1 MKMMLAAVGKLKDR
15 GLEALVDDYVG
26 RVSKR
31 IPLKIVEVKSSGK
44 LLDSVPKGYKKVVL
58 DERGELWNTKELAS
72 FLEKIML
79 GAVPGVAWIIG
90 GANGLDD
97 TIKRK
102 ADKILSLSPM
112 TFPHRLARLILCEQ
126 LYRALSIIHG
136 EPYHK

>member
-31 IPLKIVEVKSSGK
+31 IPFKILEVKSSGK
-44 LLDSVPKGYKKVVL
+44 LLASVPKGYKKVVL
-58 DERGELWNTKELAS
+58 DERGELWNTRELAS
-72 FLEKIML
+72 FLEKLML

-97 TIKRK
+97 TIKRR
-102 ADKILSLSPM
+102 ADKVLSLSPM

-126 LYRALSIIHG
+126 IYRALSIIHG